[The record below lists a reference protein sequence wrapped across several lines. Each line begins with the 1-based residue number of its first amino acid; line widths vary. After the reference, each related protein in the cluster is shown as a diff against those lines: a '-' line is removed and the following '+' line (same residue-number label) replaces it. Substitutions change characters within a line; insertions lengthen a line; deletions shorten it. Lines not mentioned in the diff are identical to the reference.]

1 MIHALTKTSLALAL
15 IAALPVAS
23 SIAEPHAPRVAAPAV
38 IDAQDPIKFSFEGGT
53 ASDLFGQVS
62 KAYPDFPVV
71 LGQKAKKF
79 EVAGF
84 EARITKPETIVE
96 LVCGVEGT
104 LLGSDARVRATRGM
118 LDYRNVN
125 NELVSISFT
134 PMGFPVQRQSVRV
147 LSIQEL
153 LTSGMNIEEV
163 MGTVSAGITL
173 QGENQIGQNAVVR
186 FHQETGVLFIKGSKA
201 SNEMIAQT
209 IEALTASAKWRVS
222 PEAIAAKEAL
232 IKSEALEFLERTT
245 KQQATM
251 QRSRLEQLQKDHE
264 RLMEEQRKRED
275 AKDAELERQLD
286 EEFGKEDE

>member
-1 MIHALTKTSLALAL
+1 MIHALTKTSLALTL

-53 ASDLFGQVS
+53 ASELFGQLS

-71 LGQKAKKF
+71 LGQKARKF
-79 EVAGF
+79 EIAGF

-104 LLGSDARVRATRGM
+104 LLGSDAVDRSTRGM

-125 NELVSISFT
+125 NELVSIAFQ
-134 PMGFPVQRQSVRV
+134 PVGFPSQRLAVRV

-153 LTSGMNIEEV
+153 LTSGMNIEEI

-186 FHQETGVLFIKGSKA
+186 FHQETGVLFSKGSKA

-232 IKSEALEFLERTT
+232 IKSEALEFLEETT
-245 KQQATM
+245 KQQTTM
-251 QRSRLEQLQKDHE
+251 SRERLEQLRKDHD

-275 AKDAELERQLD
+275 AKDAELERQLN
-286 EEFGKEDE
+286 EEFGTEDE

>member
-23 SIAEPHAPRVAAPAV
+23 SIAEPNAPRVAAQAV

-53 ASDLFGQVS
+53 ASELFGQLS
-62 KAYPDFPVV
+62 KAYPDFPVI
-71 LGQKAKKF
+71 LGQKAKMF

-84 EARITKPETIVE
+84 EARITKPETIVK
-96 LVCGVEGT
+96 LVCGIEGI
-104 LLGSDARVRATRGM
+104 LLGSDDKVQGTRGM
-118 LDYRNVN
+118 LEYRYVN
-125 NELVSISFT
+125 SELVNITFT
-134 PMGFPVQRQSVRV
+134 PVGFAVQRQSVRV

-173 QGENQIGQNAVVR
+173 QGENQIGQKAVVR

-232 IKSEALEFLERTT
+232 IKSEALDFLEETT
-245 KQQATM
+245 KQEASM
-251 QRSRLEQLQKDHE
+251 SRERLKQLQKDHE

-275 AKDAELERQLD
+275 AKDAELERQLN
-286 EEFGKEDE
+286 EEFGTEDE

>member
-53 ASDLFGQVS
+53 ASDLFGQLS

-125 NELVSISFT
+125 NELVSISFE
-134 PMGFPVQRQSVRV
+134 PVGFASQRLAVRV

-173 QGENQIGQNAVVR
+173 QGENQNGQKAVVR

-232 IKSEALEFLERTT
+232 IKSEALDFLEETT

-251 QRSRLEQLQKDHE
+251 SRERLEQLRKDHE

-275 AKDAELERQLD
+275 AKDAEHERQLN
-286 EEFGKEDE
+286 EEFGTEDE

>member
-53 ASDLFGQVS
+53 ASDLFGQLS

-251 QRSRLEQLQKDHE
+251 QRSRLEQLQKDHD

-275 AKDAELERQLD
+275 AKDAELERQLN
-286 EEFGKEDE
+286 EEFGTEDE

>member
-1 MIHALTKTSLALAL
+1 MIHALTKTTLALAL
-15 IAALPVAS
+15 MAALPGAT
-23 SIAEPHAPRVAAPAV
+23 SIAGPNAPRVTAPTV
-38 IDAQDPIKFSFEGGT
+38 IDLQDPIKFSFTGGT
-53 ASDLFGQVS
+53 ASELFGQLS

-84 EARITKPETIVE
+84 EARITEPGTIVD
-96 LVCGVEGT
+96 LVCGVEGI
-104 LLGSDARVRATRGM
+104 LLGSDALDRATRGM

-125 NELVSISFT
+125 NELVSITFE
-134 PMGFPVQRQSVRV
+134 PVGFSSQRLAVRV

-153 LTSGMNIEEV
+153 LTSGMKIEEI

-173 QGENQIGQNAVVR
+173 QGENQIGQPAVVR
-186 FHQETGVLFIKGSKA
+186 FHQETGVLFSKGSKA

-232 IKSEALEFLERTT
+232 IKSEALEFLEEAT
-245 KQQATM
+245 KQEASMT
-251 QRSRLEQLQKDHE
+251 RERLKQLKQDHD

-275 AKDAELERQLD
+275 AKDAELERQLN
-286 EEFGKEDE
+286 EEFGTEDE